1 MKLIKYILAFLLWA
15 FFLFTWMNQASW
27 TESLEGEPVSE
38 VKKLSLTSVDVVDN
52 DILKLSFWVAI
63 DDTKEKDFIVKSL
76 PLWDEIEVNQIAV
89 DNDNVLL
96 SIEKDFE
103 SNKQYE
109 VVIISLYW
117 TDGSTIVS
125 GIDWAVEFSA
135 PDMSKFNQEEIV
147 KAIEKHTLE
156 ENLNNEETN
165 NDSSEK
171 NTENK
176 ESNNTEENTQVQ
188 ENDTENNT
196 EENIADEPELNAAWE
211 KPKTVAEKIDE
222 ANKKNNAVNLWWKEV
237 DQADIDKNIAV
248 AAGKSEDLP
257 TTGPEHV
264 FFVILAIILAGLIIH
279 IRRKKV

>member
-27 TESLEGEPVSE
+27 TESLEGEQVSE

-248 AAGKSEDLP
+248 AAGKLEDLP